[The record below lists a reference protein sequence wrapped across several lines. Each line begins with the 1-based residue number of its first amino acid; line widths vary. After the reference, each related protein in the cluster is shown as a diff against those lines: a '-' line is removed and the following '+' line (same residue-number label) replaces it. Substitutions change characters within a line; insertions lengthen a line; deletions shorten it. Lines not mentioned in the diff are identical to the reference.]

1 MFSLQWN
8 TIDNKIYPPTYKFKY
23 REEFFMEKLRPS
35 CQEDY
40 VELVMKAEDP
50 QIRER
55 TIQRILKMTAG
66 YFQRH
71 PEKYENSQ
79 RKN

>member
-1 MFSLQWN
+1 MKTKKGE
-8 TIDNKIYPPTYKFKY
+8 TIPQELAQALETAPDMLIAWD
-23 REEFFMEKLRPS
+23 KLRPS

-50 QIRER
+50 QMRER
-55 TIQRILKMTAG
+55 TIQRILKMTAD

-71 PEKYENSQ
+71 PEKYESKQ